1 MKKIPILFAMLLFS
15 SSAISSIAQVADTF
29 KDPRDGK
36 VYKTVKIGNQTWMA
50 ENLAYKA
57 GSGCWAY
64 NNDQGNVATYG
75 YLYNW
80 ETAKHVCL
88 TGWHLPSDAEW
99 TQLTTYLGGED
110 VAGGKLKE
118 AGTAHWKSP
127 NKGATNESGFTAI
140 PVGYRTSS
148 GTFEDVG
155 NYGDWW
161 SSSEGNTDTAWCR
174 FLDYFYT
181 SVTRADDG
189 KNRGFSVRCLRD

>member
-1 MKKIPILFAMLLFS
+1 MKKIPILFAMLLFF
-15 SSAISSIAQVADTF
+15 SSAIIAVAQVAGTF

-80 ETAKHVCL
+80 ETAKQVCP

-99 TQLTTYLGGED
+99 KQLTTYLGGKD

-118 AGTAHWKSP
+118 AGTAHWESP
-127 NKGATNESGFTAI
+127 NEGATNESGFTAI
-140 PVGYRTSS
+140 PAGTRKSGGTFGSIGSS
-148 GTFEDVG
+148 GYWWGSSEIYPFDACYRVLHCNLSSVFRYYG
-155 NYGDWW
+155 YMNYG
-161 SSSEGNTDTAWCR
+161 
-174 FLDYFYT
+174 
-181 SVTRADDG
+181 
-189 KNRGFSVRCLRD
+189 FSGRCLRD